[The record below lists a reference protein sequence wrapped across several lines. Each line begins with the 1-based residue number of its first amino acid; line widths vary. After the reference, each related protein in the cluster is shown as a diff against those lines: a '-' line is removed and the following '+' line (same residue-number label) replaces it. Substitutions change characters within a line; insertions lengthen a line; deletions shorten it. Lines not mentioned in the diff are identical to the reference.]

1 MISEKKKAAWAI
13 GLIFCFYLG
22 ASLFLNIQA
31 IQSNFLFADEATYYS
46 LTQSIAQ
53 DGDLEYTKKDLY
65 RYYKSFDSGP
75 LGIFLKKG
83 KGDKIYFA
91 KSFAYSLFAAPF
103 VKILGANGFL
113 VFHSILLALM
123 LWMGW
128 TYFSIANKPL
138 FSLGFVLTF
147 LFASVACVYF
157 IWMQPDFFNLF
168 LVFTIL
174 FLWLYKHKHKEQQ
187 SDIDTEQ
194 TDKTFI
200 HSVGSD
206 ILAAVL
212 AGIAVY
218 SKPSNIVLMVPIIL
232 FYFFRKK
239 IIRPLLIGGVF
250 VLTAGIFFGTN
261 YLITGDWN
269 YQGGERKS
277 FYGIKE
283 GYPLEKEGITFDSI
297 KAGTMSTEGYS
308 KRHLLPPKFIL
319 YNLFYYF
326 FGRHTGITW
335 YFFPAI
341 LAIILFFIRRKR
353 FDQWLLF
360 GTLTVEILLYLI
372 LMPDNY
378 AGGGGALANRYFLSI
393 YPLFLFLPSIKR
405 NIKESIL
412 CWAVAALFLAP
423 ILTNPIIHSHYP
435 ATHAK
440 KLPFTLLPVEMT
452 LVNNFPTNTNPNARR
467 QAVGMKYSWI
477 YFLDDNFIPRQE
489 KSELEKFGFWTRGSH
504 AAEMILKTYYPIKS
518 LTVHLLNNPRMR
530 NKISVKVGRDS
541 QTLSLGHKQRGTLT
555 FTSLKPFCIKALH
568 LYKIRIKASK
578 GSIPYFEDRRSLEK
592 RNLGV
597 FFEFKIEPEY
607 MPEY

>member
-1 MISEKKKAAWAI
+1 MNTLVIFSPHSLPTKMIPYHLKGLITHKSRQEKPGLLNFHYDCDIRLSMISEKKKAAWFI
-13 GLIFCFYLG
+13 GLIFCFLLG
-22 ASLFLNIQA
+22 ASLFVNIQS

-91 KSFAYSLFAAPF
+91 KSFVYSLFAAPF
-103 VKILGANGFL
+103 VKIFGANGFL

-147 LFASVACVYF
+147 LFASVGCVYF

-174 FLWLYKHKHKEQQ
+174 FLWLYKHKHKEHKT
-187 SDIDTEQ
+187 DIDTVQKE
-194 TDKTFI
+194 KIFL
-200 HSVGSD
+200 HSVWSD

-218 SKPSNIVLMVPIIL
+218 SKPSNIVLMAPIIL
-232 FYFFRKK
+232 FYLFKKK
-239 IIRPLLIGGVF
+239 IVRPLLIGGVF
-250 VLTAGIFFGTN
+250 ILTAGIFFGTN
-261 YLITGDWN
+261 FLITGDSN

-341 LAIILFFIRRKR
+341 LALILFFIRRKR

-360 GTLTVEILLYLI
+360 GTLAAEILLYII

-393 YPLFLFLPSIKR
+393 YPLFLFLPGLKHEA
-405 NIKESIL
+405 KEIGINWIVASFFIAQIL
-412 CWAVAALFLAP
+412 ISPVQ
-423 ILTNPIIHSHYP
+423 HSRFP
-435 ATHAK
+435 DTHVK
-440 KLPFTLLPVEMT
+440 KFPFKALPVEMT
-452 LVNNFPTNTNPNARR
+452 LINNLPTNTDPNAYR
-467 QAVGMKYSWI
+467 QPIGIKYSWL
-477 YFLDDNFIPRQE
+477 YFLDDNFIPRTT
-489 KSELEKFGFWTRGSH
+489 STLESKGFWTRRH
-504 AAEMILKTYYPIKS
+504 HTAEMILKIQHPES
-518 LTVHLLNNPRMR
+518 WFESGRNP
-530 NKISVKVGRDS
+530 
-541 QTLSLGHKQRGTLT
+541 
-555 FTSLKPFCIKALH
+555 
-568 LYKIRIKASK
+568 SK
-578 GSIPYFEDRRSLEK
+578 HPSA
-592 RNLGV
+592 
-597 FFEFKIEPEY
+597 
-607 MPEY
+607 